1 MGVAA
6 TAMLSA
12 LAIDVTDAALLGA
25 VAMGSF
31 AAMSTPSPSSSK
43 GSKNGGGRS
52 VRAAAGGDAAEGA
65 AAEEAAEGEVPRA
78 ATTIGNKASAP
89 GGPSWK
95 AGKQKRSCV
104 WCAAWLRAL
113 LRPRS
118 SPPPPSASLAAA
130 VHNAGH
136 APQPAAAC
144 ASQALPRSSLDW
156 QA

>member
-65 AAEEAAEGEVPRA
+65 AAGEAAEGEVPRA

-95 AGKQKRSCV
+95 AGKRKRSCV
-104 WCAAWLRAL
+104 WCTAWLRAL
-113 LRPRS
+113 LRPRLES
-118 SPPPPSASLAAA
+118 GGALPPPQLPFRRMPHPRCTPPGTPLSL
-130 VHNAGH
+130 
-136 APQPAAAC
+136 
-144 ASQALPRSSLDW
+144 LPPEHHKH
-156 QA
+156 